1 VNPQYVSQFNQ
12 SGLEFVGQDLHGE
25 RMEIFELKGHHYYV
39 GCQYHPE
46 FKSRPGKPSPFFHGL
61 LLAASKQPLP

>member
-1 VNPQYVSQFNQ
+1 MSQFNQ
-12 SGLEFVGQDLHGE
+12 AGLQFVGQDVEGE
-25 RMEIFELKGHHYYV
+25 RMEIFELTGHRYYV

-46 FKSRPGKPSPFFHGL
+46 FKSRPGKPSALFHGL